1 MGKKTI
7 EEYDPSSYACYAL
20 TAVKED
26 FTLNLVLP
34 NGLQEYTNYDTYD
47 IGNKTL
53 IAFTKAVFHLTD
65 FVYRLVSENYTE
77 DILYENYEFL
87 SDVLE
92 DNYDKSK
99 SVFHIMNSAA
109 NYHSI
114 LGDKSAYTEDSR
126 RCDLDGYA
134 AVAFYESDKEDAGD
148 VVDRSYYNN
157 ENIEGWTVYL
167 SSMSNIYIVKI
178 DFIELNDSLYK
189 GWPCRVNMAQTF
201 PHAMKLAYE
210 WNLLAQDPWNS
221 NEQIAEKCKNA
232 FDEWAIPDDIIQE
245 INDGQPDTSLGLF
258 FNSNGDPRQSIE
270 ENSQIGLKFKNWF
283 ISKLRYRTL
292 GSLEANYPDQ
302 LQIPESMIQK
312 EMSFFETVIYTFC
325 IENKLDLN
333 NVSPVEML
341 DVAYYSQSIYKER
354 NNTIVDV
361 IKKSVYLQDLTS
373 VKQYVKN
380 KQKRQNFAETS
391 KDLD

>member
-157 ENIEGWTVYL
+157 NNIEGWTVYL

-189 GWPCRVNMAQTF
+189 EWPCRVNMAQTF

-221 NEQIAEKCKNA
+221 NEQIAEKCRNA

-341 DVAYYSQSIYKER
+341 DVAYYSQSKSKER

>member
-7 EEYDPSSYACYAL
+7 EEYDPSNYACYAL

-53 IAFTKAVFHLTD
+53 IAFTKAVFFITD

-87 SDVLE
+87 VDVLE

-114 LGDKSAYTEDSR
+114 LGDKTAYTQDSR

-148 VVDRSYYNN
+148 VVDRSYYND

-189 GWPCRVNMAQTF
+189 QWPCRVNMAQTF

-210 WNLLAQDPWNS
+210 WNLLAQDPWS
-221 NEQIAEKCKNA
+221 SSEQIAEKCKNA
-232 FDEWAIPDDIIQE
+232 FDEWAIPDDVIEE
-245 INDGQPDTSLGLF
+245 INSGQPDTSLGLF

-270 ENSQIGLKFKNWF
+270 ENSQVGLKFKNWF

-292 GSLEANYPDQ
+292 GSLSANYPDE

-312 EMSFFETVIYTFC
+312 EMSFFESVIYTFC
-325 IENKLDLN
+325 IENKLNLD
-333 NVSPVEML
+333 NVTATEML
-341 DVAYYSQSIYKER
+341 DLAYRTEGQYKER

-361 IKKSVYLQDLTS
+361 IKKSVYLEDLTS
-373 VKQYVKN
+373 IKEYVKN
-380 KQKRQNFAETS
+380 KQRRQNFTEM
-391 KDLD
+391 LEV

>member
-20 TAVKED
+20 TAIKED

-53 IAFTKAVFHLTD
+53 IAFTKAVFFITD

-87 SDVLE
+87 VDVLE

-114 LGDKSAYTEDSR
+114 LGDKTAYTQDSR

-134 AVAFYESDKEDAGD
+134 AVAFYESDKENAGD
-148 VVDRSYYNN
+148 VVDKSYYND

-178 DFIELNDSLYK
+178 DFIELSDSLYK
-189 GWPCRVNMAQTF
+189 QWPCRVNMAQTF

-210 WNLLAQDPWNS
+210 WNLLAQDPWS
-221 NEQIAEKCKNA
+221 SSEQIAQKCKNA
-232 FDEWAIPDDIIQE
+232 FDEWAIPDDVIEE
-245 INDGQPDTSLGLF
+245 INSGQPDTSLGLF

-270 ENSQIGLKFKNWF
+270 ENSQVGLKFKNWF

-292 GSLEANYPDQ
+292 GSLSANYPDE

-312 EMSFFETVIYTFC
+312 EMSFFESVIYAFC
-325 IENKLDLN
+325 IENKLNLDE
-333 NVSPVEML
+333 VTPVEIL
-341 DVAYYSQSIYKER
+341 DVAYYSGPGFKER
-354 NNTIVDV
+354 NNTVVDI
-361 IKKSVYLQDLTS
+361 IKKSVYLEDLTS
-373 VKQYVKN
+373 IKQYVKN
-380 KQKRQNFAETS
+380 KQKRQNFSEM
-391 KDLD
+391 LEV

>member
-7 EEYDPSSYACYAL
+7 EEYDPSNYACYAL

-53 IAFTKAVFHLTD
+53 IAFTKAVFFITD

-87 SDVLE
+87 VDVLE

-114 LGDKSAYTEDSR
+114 LGDKTAYTQDSR

-148 VVDRSYYNN
+148 VVDRSYYND

-189 GWPCRVNMAQTF
+189 QWPCRVNMAQTF

-210 WNLLAQDPWNS
+210 WNLLAQDPWS
-221 NEQIAEKCKNA
+221 SSEQIAKKCKNA
-232 FDEWAIPDDIIQE
+232 FDEWAIPDDVIEE
-245 INDGQPDTSLGLF
+245 INSGQPDTSLGLF

-270 ENSQIGLKFKNWF
+270 ENSQVGLKFKNWF
-283 ISKLRYRTL
+283 ISRLRYRTL
-292 GSLEANYPDQ
+292 GSLNINYPDQ
-302 LQIPESMIQK
+302 LEIPESMIQK
-312 EMSFFETVIYTFC
+312 EMSFFESVIYNFC
-325 IENKLDLN
+325 IENKLNLD
-333 NVSPVEML
+333 NVTATEML
-341 DVAYYSQSIYKER
+341 DLAYRTEGQYKER

-361 IKKSVYLQDLTS
+361 IKKSVYLEDLTS
-373 VKQYVKN
+373 IKEYVKN
-380 KQKRQNFAETS
+380 KQRRQNFTEM
-391 KDLD
+391 LEV